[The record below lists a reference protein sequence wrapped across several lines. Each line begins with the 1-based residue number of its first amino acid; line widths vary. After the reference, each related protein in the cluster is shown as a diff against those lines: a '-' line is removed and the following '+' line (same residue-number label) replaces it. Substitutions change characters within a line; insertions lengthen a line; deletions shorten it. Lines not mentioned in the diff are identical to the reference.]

1 MTILVTGGS
10 GFIGSHVVDRLLAAG
25 HRVDIVDNLSTG
37 RRELA
42 HPEARLHVADIRSAR
57 LPAVFAEARPEV
69 VVHLAAQA
77 DVRRSVADPVF
88 DASVNVIGTLT
99 LLEQSRRV
107 GVRRFVFASSG
118 GAVYG
123 DCETIPTP
131 ETQPEHPASPYGV
144 AKLAAE
150 RYIAAWAALT
160 AATALALRYANVY
173 GPRQNSSGEAG
184 VVAIFA
190 DRLLSGQPCV
200 INGDGEQTRDYVY
213 VEDVAEAT
221 ALAVDQPQATG
232 SVNIGTGVETTVND
246 LYRRLATGAGSTA
259 PARHGPPK
267 AGEQRRS
274 ALDVARAKRLLGWTP
289 ATPLNA
295 GLGKTLE
302 YFSKGVKGVAR

>member
-1 MTILVTGGS
+1 MNILVSGGS
-10 GFIGSHVVDRLLAAG
+10 GFIGSHVVDRLIAAG

-37 RRELA
+37 RRALT

-57 LPAVFAEARPEV
+57 LAAAFAEARPEV

-88 DASVNVIGTLT
+88 DASVNVIGTLAV
-99 LLEQSRRV
+99 LEHARRA
-107 GVRRFVFASSG
+107 GVQRLVFASSG

-150 RYIAAWAALT
+150 HYIAAWAALT
-160 AATALALRYANVY
+160 GATSLALRYANVY
-173 GPRQNSSGEAG
+173 GPRQNPRGEAG
-184 VVAIFA
+184 VIAIFA

-200 INGDGEQTRDYVY
+200 VNGDGEQTRDYVY

-221 ALAVDQPQATG
+221 ALAVGAPQATG
-232 SVNIGTGVETTVND
+232 AGNIGTGVETSVND
-246 LYRRLATGAGSTA
+246 LYRRLTAAGGGAA
-259 PARHGPPK
+259 PARHGPAK

-274 ALDVARAKRLLGWTP
+274 VLDATHAKRLLGWTP
-289 ATPLNA
+289 ATSLDA
-295 GLGKTLE
+295 GLRRTVEHFRSGA
-302 YFSKGVKGVAR
+302 AR